1 MHMKKFPYYSPRLA
15 VCELQH
21 TSPLCDSADHEGF
34 TLLDATNRS
43 FDLNDLEDR
52 GYED

>member
-1 MHMKKFPYYSPRLA
+1 MKTFPYYSPWLA

-34 TLLDATNRS
+34 TVLDASGRS
-43 FDLNDLEDR
+43 FALTDLEDR